1 VTNFRLPPGAHQFR
15 PLSTPV
21 AGEPHPAPTPY
32 STAASPQ
39 SAPARGGSQGA
50 MAQRDASSQGVWK
63 KRFGVAKGRDLH
75 VPAGRLGSSP
85 PRLAQQ
91 AEFTQGHANH
101 QLMELA
107 RDLEMRQIQ
116 HGEDHGDEIK
126 TILQACEKNKAH
138 GETPLSTYRS
148 PGTAL
153 TPAET
158 NRQMVIMRA
167 DLKQRQASGENHS
180 ADIAHLDQLLAKNK
194 HHGMTEL
201 TGAPEQIPAH
211 LAPKLAAIRKQS
223 NDLIEHVEHV
233 GRRLSQ
239 DISPPPRPAKPVPT
253 TPARSTRLQQRPAQA
268 QQQKSQPS
276 AVAAPAQVPNASRPK
291 RRILVGG

>member
-1 VTNFRLPPGAHQFR
+1 
-15 PLSTPV
+15 
-21 AGEPHPAPTPY
+21 
-32 STAASPQ
+32 
-39 SAPARGGSQGA
+39 
-50 MAQRDASSQGVWK
+50 
-63 KRFGVAKGRDLH
+63 
-75 VPAGRLGSSP
+75 
-85 PRLAQQ
+85 
-91 AEFTQGHANH
+91 
-101 QLMELA
+101 MELA

-138 GETPLSTYRS
+138 GEVPLSTYRS

-167 DLKQRQASGENHS
+167 DLQQRQAGGEDHS

-201 TGAPEQIPAH
+201 TGAPEQIPPH
-211 LAPKLAAIRKQS
+211 LAPKLAEIRKQS

-233 GRRLSQ
+233 GRRLGQ
-239 DISPPPRPAKPVPT
+239 DISPPPRPAKPAPT
-253 TPARSTRLQQRPAQA
+253 TPSRTGRLQQRRADAQRKKPERSLVAEPAQA
-268 QQQKSQPS
+268 
-276 AVAAPAQVPNASRPK
+276 PNAAKP
-291 RRILVGG
+291 RRRVLVGG